1 MEFKMKNKKTKK
13 ERQDGGFFKDLL
25 GELTSSILFEV
36 TWNILMFIP
45 KMIIR
50 LIKNIW

>member
-1 MEFKMKNKKTKK
+1 MKNKKTKK
-13 ERQDGGFFKDLL
+13 ERQNGFFKELL
-25 GELTSSILFEV
+25 GEFTGSILFELA
-36 TWNILMFIP
+36 WNILMFIP